1 MLQLLSPNLES
12 SGQVKLDI
20 AAYGTKKKTE
30 IRGVVR
36 VVDAAF
42 QAPGAPLGAEKV
54 NAELEVQK
62 DRVNIQSFTAESGG
76 GRVTAQGFAIY
87 QPAIQFN
94 VALSGQN
101 VRLRYP
107 EGVRAMLKS
116 DLALNGTPQSAML
129 SGQVLVERLSLTESF
144 DLASFAEQFAGPPAP
159 SSEGIPQN
167 IKLDV
172 ALKSAQDMAIS
183 SSKLSAYG
191 SADLRLRG
199 TADEPVVL
207 GRININGGELF
218 FNERRYQVQNGA
230 IEFINPVS
238 TEPIVNLQV
247 MTTVDQYNITLNF
260 TGPIDRLRTNYT
272 SDPSLP
278 PVDVINLLVTGRTTQ
293 AATSSPMTPQSV
305 LAGQLAGQFS
315 SRVGKLAGI
324 SSLTI
329 DPQIGGNQSNPGA
342 RLAIQQRVTKN
353 LFFTFATDV
362 TSAQGDV
369 VQVEYQVNRRFALSA
384 LRNQNGSF
392 SVQVKMRKRF

>member
-1 MLQLLSPNLES
+1 
-12 SGQVKLDI
+12 
-20 AAYGTKKKTE
+20 
-30 IRGVVR
+30 
-36 VVDAAF
+36 
-42 QAPGAPLGAEKV
+42 
-54 NAELEVQK
+54 
-62 DRVNIQSFTAESGG
+62 
-76 GRVTAQGFAIY
+76 
-87 QPAIQFN
+87 
-94 VALSGQN
+94 
-101 VRLRYP
+101 
-107 EGVRAMLKS
+107 
-116 DLALNGTPQSAML
+116 L

-159 SSEGIPQN
+159 SSEGIAQN

-199 TADEPVVL
+199 TADEPVML

-230 IEFINPVS
+230 IECINPVS